1 LPNDVAALVQWIA
14 RTEHTKPGVLM
25 PQFGMLP
32 KEELQAMAVYL
43 KGLK

>member
-1 LPNDVAALVQWIA
+1 LANDVDGLVKWIA
-14 RTEHTKPGVLM
+14 RTEHIKPGVLM

-32 KEELQAMAVYL
+32 EEELKAMAVYL